1 LVWVAVWGV
10 GVFPEWHHCF
20 HVHRLADPPVESSGL
35 EVAAGLPL
43 PDPDDSGD
51 ADPDTCLLCQIQR
64 GQAWYPAVTPD
75 HVPVQLQQPFPQP
88 AFPRQTSA
96 LGDLPDRI
104 LAGRSPPLA

>member
-1 LVWVAVWGV
+1 MHLIRKTGRPERCLPRWGASFLLLVWVAVWGV

-75 HVPVQLQQPFPQP
+75 HVPVQL
-88 AFPRQTSA
+88 
-96 LGDLPDRI
+96 
-104 LAGRSPPLA
+104 